1 MPDNQLLEMQLIKS
15 LYAKYQQEII
25 TIDGVY
31 TKAQFNG
38 LSDLVSLSL
47 KEKPFNT
54 KMLIADLQ
62 FVNKSL
68 EISNNV
74 NENTVKKMVFAKLQQ
89 FPVIVEGINVFVKD
103 NQLLK
108 EKLDRHLEEFETVE
122 QIGQEI
128 KSNMIYRKIGF
139 SYPYEEVES
148 QKVIDDFKV
157 LQIELLKKI
166 TNSNKFFLLN
176 ISKQLNNIEP
186 KAAVIKIL
194 LSKVFTDPQGSLL
207 LLKVF
212 KA

>member
-1 MPDNQLLEMQLIKS
+1 MSDNQLLEMQLIKS

-108 EKLDRHLEEFETVE
+108 EKLDRHLEEFETVD

-128 KSNMIYRKIGF
+128 KSNMIYRKISF

-194 LSKVFTDPQGSLL
+194 LSKVFADPQGSLL